1 MKTQQNVLGREE
13 QTFDV
18 KENQKLIIFSQLKP
32 ITKNL
37 DAQTKTKLK
46 LKIILVKRLK
56 LNPTK
61 SKICNFLVHVQ

>member
-18 KENQKLIIFSQLKP
+18 KENQKLII

-37 DAQTKTKLK
+37 DAQTKT
-46 LKIILVKRLK
+46 
-56 LNPTK
+56 N
-61 SKICNFLVHVQ
+61 

>member
-18 KENQKLIIFSQLKP
+18 KENQKLVIFSQLKP

-37 DAQTKTKLK
+37 DAQTKT
-46 LKIILVKRLK
+46 
-56 LNPTK
+56 N
-61 SKICNFLVHVQ
+61 

>member
-18 KENQKLIIFSQLKP
+18 KENQKLVIFSQLKP

-37 DAQTKTKLK
+37 DAQTKT
-46 LKIILVKRLK
+46 
-56 LNPTK
+56 NW
-61 SKICNFLVHVQ
+61 N